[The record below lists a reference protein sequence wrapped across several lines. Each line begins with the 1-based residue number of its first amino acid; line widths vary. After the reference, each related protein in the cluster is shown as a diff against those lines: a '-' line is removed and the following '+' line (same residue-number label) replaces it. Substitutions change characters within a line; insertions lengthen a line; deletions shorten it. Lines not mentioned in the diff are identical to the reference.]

1 MMTHV
6 RHWISRKRWLAPLVA
21 ALLLGQMAVAMVTG
35 AAQQTPTIDE
45 PADEVH
51 GLLVVSDSAA
61 ATATGRVAELI
72 ASSRP
77 VDEVGHSITLY
88 RR

>member
-1 MMTHV
+1 MSRAADPRRVPPGRV
-6 RHWISRKRWLAPLVA
+6 R
-21 ALLLGQMAVAMVTG
+21 
-35 AAQQTPTIDE
+35 
-45 PADEVH
+45 

-61 ATATGRVAELI
+61 AKAEGRLAELI
-72 ASSRP
+72 GSGRP